1 MYENY
6 HEKFKEECFLRNRSA
21 GTTGQYWSAIKT
33 FMKWCDYKPMEEL
46 TIQDARNYILSKGK
60 AALNPKHVTSIILPS
75 LFCSGMS
82 YVKVGTRN

>member
-33 FMKWCDYKPMEEL
+33 FMKWCDYKPME
-46 TIQDARNYILSKGK
+46 
-60 AALNPKHVTSIILPS
+60 ALLI
-75 LFCSGMS
+75 F
-82 YVKVGTRN
+82 